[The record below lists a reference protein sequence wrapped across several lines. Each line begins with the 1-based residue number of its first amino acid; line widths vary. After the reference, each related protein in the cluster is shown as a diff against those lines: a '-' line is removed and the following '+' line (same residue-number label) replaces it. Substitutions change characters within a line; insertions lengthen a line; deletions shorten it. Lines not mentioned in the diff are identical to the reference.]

1 MSLSLPGALFCSS
14 KCTNY
19 AGDVACLLCYLLN
32 HVARHSMA
40 AVARWA
46 LLLVAI
52 IIVVM
57 IVLGVGTTKS
67 WLWKSSA

>member
-19 AGDVACLLCYLLN
+19 AGPACFAIVCTMWLGIPWQQWG
-32 HVARHSMA
+32 
-40 AVARWA
+40 RWA

-67 WLWKSSA
+67 WLWTVLSR